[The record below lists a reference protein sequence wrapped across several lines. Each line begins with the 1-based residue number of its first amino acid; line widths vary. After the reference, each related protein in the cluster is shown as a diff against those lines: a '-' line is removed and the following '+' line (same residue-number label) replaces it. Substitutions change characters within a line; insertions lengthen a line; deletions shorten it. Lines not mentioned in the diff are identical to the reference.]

1 MDNNFDCIIK
11 KMYFCRFKIN
21 FIIFFTLKFLIM
33 ITKLINLKI
42 LSIVCFTFLMTNFSY
57 SQVDENLKTDKNL
70 SIASKM
76 RGKWVFCNS
85 EPVNKYDIVYKINSI
100 LPIPSVEEYNLV
112 YAMNYILEM
121 AAKDYASA
129 KMEYDGIIAIEGSNK
144 DIAIKFKKPDENA
157 KYCHAHRIGGK
168 FIFTL
173 CEPVNK
179 YDVVFQIKAKQILGK
194 SIINKVLRK
203 ANRKMRIKKKNYDA
217 LIIGNRNRHVAVKFK

>member
-1 MDNNFDCIIK
+1 
-11 KMYFCRFKIN
+11 
-21 FIIFFTLKFLIM
+21 M

-144 DIAIKFKKPDENA
+144 DIAIKFKKPDENETSKKPDDISDEINDKQA
-157 KYCHAHRIGGK
+157 
-168 FIFTL
+168 
-173 CEPVNK
+173 PNK
-179 YDVVFQIKAKQILGK
+179 DKETK
-194 SIINKVLRK
+194 
-203 ANRKMRIKKKNYDA
+203 
-217 LIIGNRNRHVAVKFK
+217 